1 MFLGGS
7 IMAKEV
13 ITEEQEKPH
22 PEVTVSEMRDEV
34 QSDIDGL
41 QDQLDKKFEAR
52 RDSLLVVK
60 QTKDYFIVKNKFWD
74 MWFQKIFSQLI
85 SVKIWIIT
93 LITILLVVGL
103 ITDIQFAS
111 ILGIIMGLKGAF
123 SVADVWKRNGTRD
136 TIIDRV

>member
-1 MFLGGS
+1 
-7 IMAKEV
+7 MAKEV